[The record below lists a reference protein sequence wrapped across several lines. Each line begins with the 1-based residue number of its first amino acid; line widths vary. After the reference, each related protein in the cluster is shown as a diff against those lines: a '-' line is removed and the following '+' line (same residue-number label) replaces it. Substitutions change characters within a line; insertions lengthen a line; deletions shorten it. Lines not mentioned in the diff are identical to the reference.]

1 MGLLMREN
9 RESIM
14 KINMEITDDSTQ
26 SAMRAIKKNSYPEDR
41 ALYNHLKTKNLLDIN
56 LTEKQALMRAVASG
70 LNLRASLDGMIKAK
84 TIELTDRATPQKRR
98 LVLNELIWML
108 KELRGD
114 IV

>member
-1 MGLLMREN
+1 MREN

-14 KINMEITDDSTQ
+14 KINMEITNDSTQ

-84 TIELTDRATPQKRR
+84 TIELTDRATPQQRR
-98 LVLNELIWML
+98 LVLQEVIWML

>member
-1 MGLLMREN
+1 MREN

-84 TIELTDRATPQKRR
+84 TIELSDRATPQKRR

>member
-1 MGLLMREN
+1 MREN

-26 SAMRAIKKNSYPEDR
+26 NAMRAIKKNSYPEDR

-84 TIELTDRATPQKRR
+84 TIELTDRATPQQRR
-98 LVLNELIWML
+98 LVLQEVIWML

>member
-1 MGLLMREN
+1 MRES

-41 ALYNHLKTKNLLDIN
+41 ALYNHLKTKNLMDIN
-56 LTEKQALMRAVASG
+56 LTEKQALMRAVASD

-84 TIELTDRATPQKRR
+84 TIELTDRATPQQRR
-98 LVLNELIWML
+98 LVLQEVIWML

>member
-1 MGLLMREN
+1 MREN

-26 SAMRAIKKNSYPEDR
+26 SAIRAIKKNSYPEDR

-98 LVLNELIWML
+98 LVLQEVIWML

>member
-1 MGLLMREN
+1 MREN
-9 RESIM
+9 CESIM

-84 TIELTDRATPQKRR
+84 TIELTDRATPQQRR
-98 LVLNELIWML
+98 LVLQEVIWML

>member
-1 MGLLMREN
+1 MREN

-84 TIELTDRATPQKRR
+84 TIELTDRATPKQRR
-98 LVLNELIWML
+98 LVLQEVIWML

>member
-1 MGLLMREN
+1 MREN

-41 ALYNHLKTKNLLDIN
+41 ALYNHLKTKNLMDIN

-84 TIELTDRATPQKRR
+84 TIELTDRATPQQRR
-98 LVLNELIWML
+98 LVLQEVIWML

>member
-1 MGLLMREN
+1 MRES

-98 LVLNELIWML
+98 LVLQEVIWML

>member
-1 MGLLMREN
+1 MREN

-41 ALYNHLKTKNLLDIN
+41 ALYNHLKTKNLLDIT

-84 TIELTDRATPQKRR
+84 TIELTDRATPQQRR
-98 LVLNELIWML
+98 LVLQEVIWML

>member
-1 MGLLMREN
+1 MREN

-26 SAMRAIKKNSYPEDR
+26 SVMRAIKKNSYPEDR

-84 TIELTDRATPQKRR
+84 TIELTDRATPQQRR
-98 LVLNELIWML
+98 LVLQEVIWML

>member
-1 MGLLMREN
+1 MREN

-26 SAMRAIKKNSYPEDR
+26 SAMRAIKKNSYREDR
-41 ALYNHLKTKNLLDIN
+41 ALYNHLKTKNLMEMS
-56 LTEKQALMRAVASG
+56 LTERQALMRAVASG

-84 TIELTDRATPQKRR
+84 TIELTDRSTPEIRQ
-98 LVLNELIWML
+98 LVLKEVIWMM

-114 IV
+114 II

>member
-1 MGLLMREN
+1 MRES

-26 SAMRAIKKNSYPEDR
+26 SAIRAIKKNSYPEYR
-41 ALYNHLKTKNLLDIN
+41 ALYNHLKTKNLMDIN

>member
-1 MGLLMREN
+1 MREN

-70 LNLRASLDGMIKAK
+70 LSLRASLDGMIKAK
-84 TIELTDRATPQKRR
+84 TIELTDRATPQQRR
-98 LVLNELIWML
+98 LVLQEVIWML

>member
-1 MGLLMREN
+1 MRES

-56 LTEKQALMRAVASG
+56 LTDKQALMRAVASG

-84 TIELTDRATPQKRR
+84 TIELTDRATPQQRR
-98 LVLNELIWML
+98 LVLQEVIWML

>member
-1 MGLLMREN
+1 MREN

-26 SAMRAIKKNSYPEDR
+26 SPMRVIKKISSPEDR
-41 ALYNHLKTKNLLDIN
+41 SLYNLLKTKTLLDIT

-84 TIELTDRATPQKRR
+84 TIELTDRSTPQQRR
-98 LVLNELIWML
+98 LVLQEVIWML

>member
-1 MGLLMREN
+1 MIEN

-84 TIELTDRATPQKRR
+84 TIELTDRATPQQRR
-98 LVLNELIWML
+98 LVLQEVIWML

>member
-1 MGLLMREN
+1 MRES

-84 TIELTDRATPQKRR
+84 TIELTDRATPQQRR
-98 LVLNELIWML
+98 LVLQEVIWML

>member
-1 MGLLMREN
+1 MREN
-9 RESIM
+9 CESIM

>member
-1 MGLLMREN
+1 MREN

-84 TIELTDRATPQKRR
+84 TIELTDRATPQQRR
-98 LVLNELIWML
+98 LVLQEGIWML

>member
-1 MGLLMREN
+1 MRES

-70 LNLRASLDGMIKAK
+70 LSLRAGLDGMIKAK

>member
-1 MGLLMREN
+1 MREN

-26 SAMRAIKKNSYPEDR
+26 SALRAIKKNTYPEDR
-41 ALYNHLKTKNLLDIN
+41 ALYNHLKTKNLMDIN

-84 TIELTDRATPQKRR
+84 TIELTDRATPQQRR
-98 LVLNELIWML
+98 LVLQEVIWML

>member
-1 MGLLMREN
+1 MREN

-84 TIELTDRATPQKRR
+84 TIELTDRTTPQQRR
-98 LVLNELIWML
+98 LVLQEVIWML

>member
-1 MGLLMREN
+1 MRES

-26 SAMRAIKKNSYPEDR
+26 SAIRAIKKNSYPEDR

-84 TIELTDRATPQKRR
+84 TIELTDRATPQQRR
-98 LVLNELIWML
+98 LVLQEVIWML

>member
-1 MGLLMREN
+1 MREN

-41 ALYNHLKTKNLLDIN
+41 ALYNHLKTKNLQDIN

-98 LVLNELIWML
+98 LVLQEVIWML

>member
-1 MGLLMREN
+1 MREN

-26 SAMRAIKKNSYPEDR
+26 SAMRAIKKNSYLEDR
-41 ALYNHLKTKNLLDIN
+41 ALYNHLKVKNLMEMS
-56 LTEKQALMRAVASG
+56 LTERQALMRAVASG
-70 LNLRASLDGMIKAK
+70 LNLRAGLDGMIKAK
-84 TIELTDRATPQKRR
+84 TIELADRDTPQIRR
-98 LVLNELIWML
+98 LVLQEVIWML

>member
-1 MGLLMREN
+1 MREN

>member
-1 MGLLMREN
+1 MRES

-41 ALYNHLKTKNLLDIN
+41 ALYNHLKTKNLMDIN

-84 TIELTDRATPQKRR
+84 TIELTDRATPQQRR
-98 LVLNELIWML
+98 LVLQEVIWML

>member
-1 MGLLMREN
+1 MREN

-41 ALYNHLKTKNLLDIN
+41 ALYNHLKTKNLMEMS
-56 LTEKQALMRAVASG
+56 LTERQALMRAVASG

-84 TIELTDRATPQKRR
+84 TIELTDRSTPEIRQ
-98 LVLNELIWML
+98 LVLKEVIWMM

-114 IV
+114 II

>member
-1 MGLLMREN
+1 MREN

-84 TIELTDRATPQKRR
+84 TIELTDRATPQQRR
-98 LVLNELIWML
+98 LVLQEVIWML